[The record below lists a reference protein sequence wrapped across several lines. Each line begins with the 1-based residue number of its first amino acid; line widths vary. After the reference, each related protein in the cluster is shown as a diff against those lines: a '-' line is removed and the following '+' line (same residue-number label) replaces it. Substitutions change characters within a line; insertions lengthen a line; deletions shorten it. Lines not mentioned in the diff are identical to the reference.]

1 MKEVNSVSDAT
12 NTYGE
17 DIKLTTTD
25 ASTLYKTIIT
35 ELEKG
40 AGEPLYPGDERRIF
54 GEGLVAVYVAL
65 YNSLNDVGR
74 QTLLRYAR
82 GEVLDA
88 IGERLDVKRLEGSP
102 AKTTM
107 RFSLSTPQ
115 DKNIII
121 PKWTKVTPDSENYFA
136 TDEIAVLQAGA
147 YSVEVPASA
156 VSNGEKYNGYAA
168 GTIGTLVDLIPYIET
183 VTNLTE
189 TAGGDDGEPYTTE
202 GDNRLR
208 ERIRLAPAKRSTAGP
223 ELAYI
228 YWAMTA
234 DSSIV
239 DAKAV
244 SETETTTET
253 LPVYA
258 GRAFKGGGTLLTDT
272 LVVKA
277 HGQSA
282 AAVKDTDYTVDYTDA
297 LLTITVKGSLE
308 NAESIDVTITKT
320 LEGQVKLIPLLEGGQ
335 IPDAA
340 MLAKVLDV
348 VNAKDIRPLTDKV
361 RAVAP
366 EVETYDIEIVYY
378 TTPES
383 EAEVIANVEGTG
395 GAIDRYNEWQVAA
408 LGRDINPDQ
417 LRKRILSPSW
427 GENQTG
433 AFRVDVVKPTY
444 KALDDTQV
452 AKFSG
457 HLTVS
462 HKVESEVV

>member
-54 GEGLVAVYVAL
+54 GEALVPVFVAL

-88 IGERLDVKRLEGSP
+88 IGERQDVKRLEGTP

-107 RFSLSTPQ
+107 RFSVSTPQ
-115 DKNIII
+115 EKNIII

-147 YSVEVPASA
+147 YSVEVPTSA
-156 VSNGEKYNGYAA
+156 VSNGTKFNGYAA
-168 GTIGTLVDLIPYIET
+168 GTITTIVDLIPYIES

-223 ELAYI
+223 EQAYI
-228 YWAMTA
+228 YWVMTA

-239 DAKAV
+239 DARAV
-244 SETETTTET
+244 SEKETVSET
-253 LPVYA
+253 LTVYD
-258 GRAFKGGGTLLTDT
+258 GKAFKGGGTLLTDT

-282 AAVKDTDYTVDYTDA
+282 AAVKDTDYTVDYTDG
-297 LLTITVKGSLE
+297 LLTITLKGSLSA
-308 NAESIDVTITKT
+308 AESVDIIITRT
-320 LEGQVKLIPLLEGGQ
+320 L
-335 IPDAA
+335 
-340 MLAKVLDV
+340 
-348 VNAKDIRPLTDKV
+348 
-361 RAVAP
+361 
-366 EVETYDIEIVYY
+366 
-378 TTPES
+378 
-383 EAEVIANVEGTG
+383 
-395 GAIDRYNEWQVAA
+395 
-408 LGRDINPDQ
+408 
-417 LRKRILSPSW
+417 
-427 GENQTG
+427 
-433 AFRVDVVKPTY
+433 
-444 KALDDTQV
+444 
-452 AKFSG
+452 
-457 HLTVS
+457 
-462 HKVESEVV
+462 